1 MPLPWI
7 RLDTQFPTN
16 PKVLALAEDRKWRA
30 LAVYTFALSYSGA
43 HGTDGFV
50 PRNALPFV
58 HGTAK
63 EAADLVSVGLW
74 HPDRKGWLINDWA
87 DYQQLQSEASDALQ
101 AKRAG
106 ARKGNCSRWHGPQ
119 CGCWRDPPSD
129 VA

>member
-1 MPLPWI
+1 MPLPWV
-7 RLDTQFPTN
+7 RLDTQFPSN

-30 LAVYTFALSYSGA
+30 LAVYAFGLSYCGA

-58 HGTAK
+58 HGTTK

-74 HPDRKGWLINDWA
+74 HADRKGWLVNDWA
-87 DYQQLQSEASDALQ
+87 DYQQLQADAADALQ
-101 AKRAG
+101 AKRIG
-106 ARKGNCSRWHGPQ
+106 ARKGNCYRWHGPD
-119 CGCWRDPPSD
+119 CGCWKDPPAG